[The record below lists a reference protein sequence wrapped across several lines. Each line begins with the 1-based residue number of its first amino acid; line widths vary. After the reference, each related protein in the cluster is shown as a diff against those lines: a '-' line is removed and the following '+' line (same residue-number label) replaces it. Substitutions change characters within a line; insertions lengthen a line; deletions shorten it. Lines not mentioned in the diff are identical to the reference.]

1 MVDYYSCKMS
11 GSDEEF
17 EAQMK
22 TGMTKAEMRRVS
34 LVAKI
39 NKKFS
44 KSFFETLGIVNFCKK
59 YGRTISLLFLFK
71 NIIVQKKIQ

>member
-17 EAQMK
+17 EPQMQ
-22 TGMTKAEMRRVS
+22 TGMTKAELRRVS

-44 KSFFETLGIVNFCKK
+44 
-59 YGRTISLLFLFK
+59 R
-71 NIIVQKKIQ
+71 NIGYR